1 MSHVFPHNF
10 WALKKVKTTW
20 VSRNKQINEI
30 EKIKRAANRQRA
42 YYQKK
47 KINKINNTSEKL
59 PTENCLGSGI
69 PHPSG
74 WCPKWMDRLWMWMW
88 M

>member
-47 KINKINNTSEKL
+47 KIIK
-59 PTENCLGSGI
+59 
-69 PHPSG
+69 
-74 WCPKWMDRLWMWMW
+74 
-88 M
+88 

>member
-30 EKIKRAANRQRA
+30 EKNKESSEQTTRLLP
-42 YYQKK
+42 KK
-47 KINKINNTSEKL
+47 KNK
-59 PTENCLGSGI
+59 
-69 PHPSG
+69 
-74 WCPKWMDRLWMWMW
+74 
-88 M
+88 